1 MAFRPSYGMH
11 SYPHYPPQQQQIVFG
26 QMRMPG
32 QHTLSQQ
39 SSKSEVAPAVY
50 VGNISEKCSDE
61 FIQKILNEC
70 GEVASWKRIKGG
82 NGKFPCFGFCTFT
95 DLEGTLRALRILHE
109 FHLGDKKLTVKAEEK
124 TRDELRKNAIEN
136 RKKQGKQEL
145 KLKPDEL
152 PADEDDLKKDED
164 IRLKILHWMETDH
177 KELFSFTEDGEISDE
192 AKKARA
198 HEGKSDRH
206 ASSSSSGNHKKDDY
220 KRNRHRR
227 SRTRSKDRNA
237 RRSRS
242 KESPRS
248 KRSRR
253 SRSSSSSSSDS
264 DSDSSRTS
272 SFSSRSR
279 SRSPQRNK
287 ASKRR
292 RSTSRGSEDSDEARE
307 KRQMKQLLKE
317 KEIAYHARLK
327 RWELR
332 ERSMAKKYEREERK
346 EKDRKRNFQKEAKKL
361 KTFLEDYDDEKDD
374 PKFYKSSQMFQR
386 LRDYD
391 KEREIDQKDRLQELK
406 EIEELKKQ
414 IMEETANDD
423 SINVEEEAKKRHQ
436 KMEEEAL
443 RKIRAD
449 SGSPNPHQPLGQSAN
464 GEPGESSSEDESGS
478 EKTAIK
484 QEEPE
489 IKQEIKEEPMDHEE
503 GSSEMPPTAHEN
515 GANSAHGAN
524 GANGANGGGAW
535 KAIGDDSAP
544 NTHISRPTSNG
555 NQSQQN
561 QQQQIKKEPSPI
573 PIAQRLNGVFGNDD
587 DEDEDNR
594 KKKLKPFEITRE
606 ERMQVMSVEEKKELT
621 RQIIKKIPTS
631 KEELFVHKIEW
642 DQIDQKWMHDRIRPW
657 VAKKISSFLGEEES
671 TLCDYICEQIAQQA
685 TPEQLLKDVAVIID
699 DDAEQFVIKM
709 WRLLIYEGQARRLG
723 IT

>member
-32 QHTLSQQ
+32 HHVPPQHSTKPELT
-39 SSKSEVAPAVY
+39 PAVF

-70 GEVASWKRIKGG
+70 GEVTSWKRIKGS
-82 NGKFPCFGFCTFT
+82 NGKFPAFGFCTFT

-109 FHLGDKKLTVKAEEK
+109 FHLGDKKLTVKAEDK
-124 TRDELRKNAIEN
+124 IRDELRTSAIEN
-136 RKKQGKQEL
+136 RKKQGKKEL

-164 IRLKILHWMETDH
+164 IRLKILNWMETDH
-177 KELFSFTEDGEISDE
+177 KELFSITEDGEISDE
-192 AKKARA
+192 LKKARA
-198 HEGKSDRH
+198 QDGKSDRH
-206 ASSSSSGNHKKDDY
+206 ASSTSSHKKDDY

-227 SRTRSKDRNA
+227 SRTRSRDRNG

-242 KESPRS
+242 KDSPRS

-253 SRSSSSSSSDS
+253 SRSSSSSSS
-264 DSDSSRTS
+264 SDSSS
-272 SFSSRSR
+272 SGSSYSSRSR
-279 SRSPQRNK
+279 SRTPMRSK
-287 ASKRR
+287 SSKRR
-292 RSTSRGSEDSDEARE
+292 RSNSRGSEDSEDARE
-307 KRQMKQLLKE
+307 KRQIKQMMKE
-317 KEIAYHARLK
+317 KELAYHARLK
-327 RWELR
+327 RWESR
-332 ERSMAKKYEREERK
+332 ERQMAKKYEREERK
-346 EKDRKRNFQKEAKKL
+346 EKDKKKSVQKEGKRL
-361 KTFLEDYDDEKDD
+361 KVFLEDYDDEKDD
-374 PKFYKSSQMFQR
+374 PKYYKSSQFFQR
-386 LRDYD
+386 KRDY
-391 KEREIDQKDRLQELK
+391 EREREGDQKDRLQELQ

-414 IMEETANDD
+414 IMAEAANDE
-423 SINVEEEAKKRHQ
+423 SINVEEEAKKRHKQ
-436 KMEEEAL
+436 KEDEAL
-443 RKIRAD
+443 RKMRAD

-464 GEPGESSSEDESGS
+464 GDNGESSSEDESGS
-478 EKTAIK
+478 EKTETKDDIK
-484 QEEPE
+484 T
-489 IKQEIKEEPMDHEE
+489 EIKEEPMSFQE
-503 GSSEMPPTAHEN
+503 GTSSHLSQDI
-515 GANSAHGAN
+515 GS
-524 GANGANGGGAW
+524 NGGGAW

-544 NTHISRPTSNG
+544 NPQITRPVSNG
-555 NQSQQN
+555 NHSQAQV
-561 QQQQIKKEPSPI
+561 KKEQSPL

-587 DEDEDNR
+587 EEDEIHK

-606 ERMQVMSVEEKKELT
+606 ERMQVMSADEKKELT
-621 RQIIKKIPTS
+621 RQIIKRIPTT

-642 DQIDQKWMHDRIRPW
+642 DQIDQKWMDDRIRPW
-657 VAKKISSFLGEEES
+657 VAKKVSSFLGEEDK
-671 TLCDYICEQIAQQA
+671 TLCDYICEQIGQKA

>member
-1 MAFRPSYGMH
+1 
-11 SYPHYPPQQQQIVFG
+11 
-26 QMRMPG
+26 
-32 QHTLSQQ
+32 
-39 SSKSEVAPAVY
+39 
-50 VGNISEKCSDE
+50 
-61 FIQKILNEC
+61 
-70 GEVASWKRIKGG
+70 
-82 NGKFPCFGFCTFT
+82 
-95 DLEGTLRALRILHE
+95 
-109 FHLGDKKLTVKAEEK
+109 
-124 TRDELRKNAIEN
+124 
-136 RKKQGKQEL
+136 
-145 KLKPDEL
+145 
-152 PADEDDLKKDED
+152 
-164 IRLKILHWMETDH
+164 
-177 KELFSFTEDGEISDE
+177 
-192 AKKARA
+192 
-198 HEGKSDRH
+198 
-206 ASSSSSGNHKKDDY
+206 
-220 KRNRHRR
+220 
-227 SRTRSKDRNA
+227 
-237 RRSRS
+237 
-242 KESPRS
+242 
-248 KRSRR
+248 
-253 SRSSSSSSSDS
+253 
-264 DSDSSRTS
+264 
-272 SFSSRSR
+272 
-279 SRSPQRNK
+279 
-287 ASKRR
+287 
-292 RSTSRGSEDSDEARE
+292 
-307 KRQMKQLLKE
+307 MKQLLKE

-327 RWELR
+327 RWEQR

-346 EKDRKRNFQKEAKKL
+346 DKDRKRLSQKEAKRL

-374 PKFYKSSQMFQR
+374 PKFYKASQMFQR

-414 IMEETANDD
+414 IMEEAANDD
-423 SINVEEEAKKRHQ
+423 SINVEEEAKKRHK
-436 KMEEEAL
+436 KMLQEEEAL
-443 RKIRAD
+443 RRIRAD

-503 GSSEMPPTAHEN
+503 GTSEMPPASHE
-515 GANSAHGAN
+515 N

-535 KAIGDDSAP
+535 KAIGEDSEP
-544 NTHISRPTSNG
+544 NAQISRPTSNG
-555 NQSQQN
+555 NQSQHH
-561 QQQQIKKEPSPI
+561 QQQVKKDPSPI

-621 RQIIKKIPTS
+621 RQIIKKIPTN

-642 DQIDQKWMHDRIRPW
+642 DQIDEKWMTDRIRPW
-657 VAKKISSFLGEEES
+657 VSKKISSFLGEEES
-671 TLCDYICEQIAQQA
+671 TLCDYICEQIGQQA